1 VAIFCFLFFTATE
14 ASANMPVLTRRKQ
27 LEINNEKQFSNEV
40 MAMAQSLQ
48 TQNINALH
56 VFCQRLGLCTELFRK
71 LNRELIGVFYAD
83 KSKWLKFVAA
93 GFVRSYVL
101 DQQVREMIPAG
112 SPLMEQGKVFLEL
125 SKQFR
130 AFAEP
135 VIRQYYYLDAH
146 NKFVVH
152 AMQRLGMASA
162 VSAAA
167 AATTNNASS
176 NVVSQALTTL
186 GFPPDAAAEAKSS
199 PVSRKRV
206 VTHNTSPKSK
216 RRTGGSTQTS
226 SQSSRMCTRSMAD
239 ATATASVSSMEAQTM
254 HPQPLSEDPNDL
266 PFPIETS
273 ANAHVTVRRS
283 KRLEA
288 IKA

>member
-1 VAIFCFLFFTATE
+1 MPAI
-14 ASANMPVLTRRKQ
+14 TRSKQ
-27 LEINNEKQFSNEV
+27 LEINNEKQFSEEV
-40 MAMAQSLQ
+40 AAMMLSLQ
-48 TQNINALH
+48 NNNTLT
-56 VFCQRLGLCTELFRK
+56 VYCQRLALFTELFRK

-101 DQQVREMIPAG
+101 DQQVHENIPAG
-112 SPLMEQGKVFLEL
+112 SPLMEQEQGKVFLEQ
-125 SKQFR
+125 SAQFR

-135 VIRQYYYLDAH
+135 VIRQYYYLHAH
-146 NKFVVH
+146 NKFVVD
-152 AMQRLGMASA
+152 AMQRLGMAPV
-162 VSAAA
+162 VSSA

-186 GFPPDAAAEAKSS
+186 GFPPDAAAEAQSS

-206 VTHNTSPKSK
+206 VAHNTSPKSK

-226 SQSSRMCTRSMAD
+226 SQSSRMCLRSMA
-239 ATATASVSSMEAQTM
+239 AATASLSSMEAQTK